1 MSVFDLPRI
10 NVAGRLRL
18 NPGTANNEDYAQ
30 PGASSQALMPDGE
43 AMGLLDTGQVRVR
56 KFHKSDAE
64 FVEWIQHVQ
73 PFPAP
78 DGTINH
84 YFPAEWNY
92 YGDMSAMTL
101 DIRVTGV
108 QTELGSVLVARDP
121 AVPLTAVLGARL
133 SYNGVTTD
141 INPEGSPPATQ
152 FFIDDLVLADD
163 EATYI
168 SGGRTTKGVGL
179 WINFFRNVALVAD
192 DGAGT
197 YLHHVITDAHLDLP
211 GFEDADGVV
220 LRYGLSLPLL
230 DDPTV
235 KDDAVLEQYFR
246 DRRANPKT
254 LDLVGTLAPYYAGE
268 PVSMPPGRQ
277 LISRSLN
284 IHTPTTRNNGS
295 GQIALAP
302 AAVGRSGRW
311 LTIDAVSAFPD
322 AYAGDGRDNPKFD
335 FGDVTLHVVTHD
347 ESACIGPVPYA
358 DRAAGDRC
366 GWLLDLDLAHADE
379 GAASLLDLESA
390 WLELRS
396 TRHGTVLREV
406 DYYIV
411 TDQLAAYAE
420 QYGSDREFVSQ
431 GAAEPIRISVYHRGV
446 RLTDADCPRISMWQY
461 RSTPIQEPGDAQ
473 LKNSA
478 LLPDEDIIVPTDE
491 AGTYLLTFH
500 AEGESNPPAS
510 VFPPPTYAHFAYPPE
525 FAVTWAP
532 QVSVRVLPNVDYS
545 RYFTDPEADEP
556 IGNSELTW
564 DVVYQEVLR
573 TYSLLYPAMNNKFRL
588 DEPDAVA
595 QFAPYVIDAVRPEN
609 WHSTRYM
616 PPTRDLSASRRRLL
630 QAWCRSALASR
641 DAPVPPGAVAP
652 PT

>member
-10 NVAGRLRL
+10 NVAGHLRL

-56 KFHKSDAE
+56 EFHKSDAE
-64 FVEWIQHVQ
+64 FVEWIQQAQ
-73 PFPAP
+73 PFAAP

-101 DIRVTGV
+101 DIKVTGV
-108 QTELGSVLVARDP
+108 QTEPGSVLIARDP
-121 AVPLTAVLGARL
+121 AVPLTKVLGARL

-163 EATYI
+163 EVTFI

-197 YLHHVITDAHLDLP
+197 YLHHVISDAHLDLP

-235 KDDAVLEQYFR
+235 ENDSVLEQYFR

-254 LDLVGTLAPYYAGE
+254 LDLVGTLAPYHEGE
-268 PVSMPPGRQ
+268 PISMPPGRQ

-284 IHTPTTRNNGS
+284 IPTPTKHNNGS
-295 GQIALAP
+295 GHIALAP
-302 AAVGRSGRW
+302 AAVGRSGQW
-311 LTIDAVSAFPD
+311 LTVDAVGAFPD
-322 AYAGDGRDNPKFD
+322 AHTGDGRDNPKFD
-335 FGDVTLHVVTHD
+335 FGDVTLHVVTD
-347 ESACIGPVPYA
+347 DRSACIGPVPYL
-358 DRAAGDRC
+358 DRVAGDRC
-366 GWLLDLDLAHADE
+366 GWLFDLDITDADKD
-379 GAASLLDLESA
+379 AAELLELESA
-390 WLELRS
+390 RLELHS
-396 TRHGTVLREV
+396 THHGTVLREV

-431 GAAEPIRISVYHRGV
+431 GGAEPVEISVYHRGV
-446 RLTDADCPRISMWQY
+446 RLAVDECPPISMWQY
-461 RSTPIQEPGDAQ
+461 RSTPIQQPGDAR
-473 LKNSA
+473 LVNDA
-478 LLPDEDIIVPTDE
+478 LFPGDDIIVPTDE
-491 AGTYLLTFH
+491 AGTYLLTFR
-500 AEGESNPPAS
+500 AEGETNPPAH
-510 VFPPPTYAHFAYPPE
+510 VFPPPSYAHFAYPPE

-545 RYFTDPEADEP
+545 QYFIDPDADDP
-556 IGNSELTW
+556 IGNADLTW
-564 DVVYQEVLR
+564 DVVYREVLR
-573 TYSLLYPAMNNKFRL
+573 TYALLYPAMNNKFRL
-588 DEPDAVA
+588 DDRDAVA
-595 QFAPYVIDAVRPEN
+595 EFAPYVIDAVRPEN

-641 DAPVPPGAVAP
+641 EASIRRGAAG
-652 PT
+652 PTT